1 MQQNLIFLEV
11 EGNRSRD
18 LKLLD
23 SDRSLVRWNTKFNS
37 LEFFKIKLG
46 IFLDGKRILI
56 LDVSG
61 VVGPLVLGPLL
72 GVAPRAVVPRWRGL
86 QSAGFVVSS

>member
-1 MQQNLIFLEV
+1 MQQKLIFLEV

-46 IFLDGKRILI
+46 IFLDAIRILN
-56 LDVSG
+56 LDACG
-61 VVGPLVLGPLL
+61 VVGLLVLG
-72 GVAPRAVVPRWRGL
+72 APRAVVPRWPGVAVCRF
-86 QSAGFVVSS
+86 SCVVVE

>member
-1 MQQNLIFLEV
+1 MQQNLVFLEV

-23 SDRSLVRWNTKFNS
+23 LDRSLVRWNTKFNS

-46 IFLDGKRILI
+46 IFLDAIRIL
-56 LDVSG
+56 LDACG
-61 VVGPLVLGPLL
+61 VVGLLVLG
-72 GVAPRAVVPRWRGL
+72 APRAVVPRWPGVAVCRVC
-86 QSAGFVVSS
+86 SVVVE